1 MKLKQAGD
9 STEIALRRIQLSG
22 AAISSP
28 SFRRKGVVAASDA
41 VLERGVGS
49 RPRGSGTSHLPFQV
63 YSLEIESE
71 CRDSW

>member
-49 RPRGSGTSHLPFQV
+49 RPRGSGMPFQV